1 MNVNVKVKVNVKS
14 MSTRLN
20 LALILIGLLS
30 GTTGCYLNVYQAA
43 TTAPAG
49 QFVFWWGLGGLI
61 TPAEGFLGYAPQ
73 LHVRYGILPRLDVG
87 LGSGFLIAPDLAGV
101 EFLGV
106 VGDLRYQL
114 LADPDFTIGWMPGS
128 FPLGNVL
135 GSGALYLSR
144 TFGTLT
150 PYGVYRALVLL
161 EEGGLSFSHQL
172 SAGVE
177 IANPEKLPAIFELS
191 WKDGRFLLG
200 LAFRY

>member
-1 MNVNVKVKVNVKS
+1 MVRSKRPS
-14 MSTRLN
+14 LRWILSAAL
-20 LALILIGLLS
+20 LATALGL
-30 GTTGCYLNVYQAA
+30 GGCYLNIYQTAA
-43 TTAPAG
+43 TVPAG
-49 QFVFWWGLGGLI
+49 RFVSWWGLGGLL
-61 TPAEGFLGYAPQ
+61 TPTEGFWGYAPQ
-73 LHVRYGILPRLDVG
+73 LHVRYGILPQLDVG
-87 LGSGFLIAPDLAGV
+87 LGSGLLIAPDLAGV
-101 EFLGV
+101 EFLGL

-114 LADPDFTIGWMPGS
+114 LADPDLSIGWMPGS

-161 EEGGLSFSHQL
+161 EGGGLSFSHQL

-191 WKDGRFLLG
+191 WQDGRFLLG